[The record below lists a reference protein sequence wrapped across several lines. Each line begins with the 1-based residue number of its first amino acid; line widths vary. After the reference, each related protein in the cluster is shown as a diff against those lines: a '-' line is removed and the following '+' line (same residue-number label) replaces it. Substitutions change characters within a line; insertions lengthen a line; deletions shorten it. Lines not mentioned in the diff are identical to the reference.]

1 MSCLDLTRCIPD
13 DSESRPSEVRRY
25 GVGDVIASKYRL
37 ESLLGEGGM
46 GAVWRA
52 FNIQLEAPV
61 AIKVI
66 RGDVDK
72 ELTERLRQE
81 ARAAAK
87 LGHAAIVRIFDVG
100 ESEFGDPFIVMELLS
115 GQSLGAMLAA
125 EHRLPGVRAAQL
137 LLPVV
142 DALSVA
148 HAKGIIH
155 RDLKPDNVFIAVD
168 NGQVQPKLVDFGI
181 VKMASAANQ
190 EWKRITQSG
199 TVIGSPEYMSPEQAC
214 GREDLDHRTDIW
226 SLNVVLYEAVAGRVP
241 FKNSNYNA
249 LLHSIQ
255 IDEAPSLAE
264 PLANAGGL
272 WRIIQH
278 GLAKDPAQR
287 FQNMTEFG
295 QALATWLISRGISE
309 DACGTSLE
317 AKWLNRT
324 SESHSR
330 RRASTIAKQGWLSRS
345 RLLMAGAAIAALSTA
360 GFVVHERGAASG
372 SAPLLKAERPAP
384 ALLGT
389 AQTKPSDVPTPSTPV
404 VSLESLEAFSAPAK
418 SGVAARQSA
427 PTGRVKRAPVAAL
440 PAPPPHPAAAPAF
453 PTENRA
459 ARDLISPY

>member
-1 MSCLDLTRCIPD
+1 MELTRCIPD
-13 DSESRPSEVRRY
+13 DSEPRPGEVRRY

-115 GQSLGAMLAA
+115 GQSLGAMLGA
-125 EHRLPGVRAAQL
+125 EHQLSGVRAAQL

-181 VKMASAANQ
+181 VKMSNGANQ
-190 EWKRITQSG
+190 DWKRITQSG
-199 TVIGSPEYMSPEQAC
+199 TVIGSPEYMSPEQAS

-226 SLNVVLYEAVAGRVP
+226 SLNVVLYEAVVGRVP
-241 FKNSNYNA
+241 FKDSNYNA
-249 LLHSIQ
+249 LLQSIQ
-255 IDEAPSLAE
+255 VDEPPSQTALAST
-264 PLANAGGL
+264 GGL

-278 GLAKDPAQR
+278 GLEKDPGQR
-287 FQNMTEFG
+287 FQSMTEFG
-295 QALATWLISRGISE
+295 QVLAGWLVSQGISE

-317 AKWLNRT
+317 AKWLDRT

-330 RRASTIAKQGWLSRS
+330 RRAPGVYRQGFLTRS
-345 RLLMAGAAIAALSTA
+345 RVLMGVLAIGFLSTA
-360 GFVVHERGAASG
+360 AFVVHERSAASAV
-372 SAPLLKAERPAP
+372 APLVVSESALAP
-384 ALLGT
+384 PVT
-389 AQTKPSDVPTPSTPV
+389 AKKTAADAPTPSTPI
-404 VSLESLEAFSAPAK
+404 VSLESLEAFPAPTKSAA
-418 SGVAARQSA
+418 AAR
-427 PTGRVKRAPVAAL
+427 PTTGRSKRAP
-440 PAPPPHPAAAPAF
+440 APVPHSAPDA
-453 PTENRA
+453 TSTSTQNRA

>member
-1 MSCLDLTRCIPD
+1 M
-13 DSESRPSEVRRY
+13 
-25 GVGDVIASKYRL
+25 GDVIASKYRL

-66 RGDVDK
+66 RGDVDR

-87 LGHAAIVRIFDVG
+87 LGHPAIVRIFDVG

-115 GQSLGAMLAA
+115 GQSLGALLAA
-125 EHRLPGVRAAQL
+125 EHRLLGVRAVQI

-155 RDLKPDNVFIAVD
+155 RDLKPDNVFLSVD
-168 NGQVQPKLVDFGI
+168 NGQTQPKLVDFGI
-181 VKMASAANQ
+181 VKLSGNANQ

-214 GREDLDHRTDIW
+214 GREDLDHRTDVW
-226 SLNVVLYEAVAGRVP
+226 SLSVVLYEAIAGKVP

-255 IDEAPSLAE
+255 IDELPSLSE
-264 PLANAGGL
+264 LLGSSGGL

-287 FQNMTEFG
+287 FQSMTELG
-295 QALATWLISRGISE
+295 EALAAWLVSQGISE
-309 DACGTSLE
+309 DVCGTSLE
-317 AKWLNRT
+317 SKWLNRT
-324 SESHSR
+324 TESHLR
-330 RRASTIAKQGWLSRS
+330 RRAAAVAARGGWLTTP
-345 RLLMAGAAIAALSTA
+345 RLLGLGALVVASLIAGLVMHNRGPSGVASE
-360 GFVVHERGAASG
+360 VV
-372 SAPLLKAERPAP
+372 KAEIAGP
-384 ALLGT
+384 ALLG
-389 AQTKPSDVPTPSTPV
+389 AAVPATSAAVAPAADPPSTPV
-404 VSLESLEAFSAPAK
+404 VALESLAPVPPATK
-418 SGVAARQSA
+418 NTTARASGHA
-427 PTGRVKRAPVAAL
+427 KRAPSIA
-440 PAPPPHPAAAPAF
+440 PAPHPVAPSPSPAS
-453 PTENRA
+453 PTKNRA